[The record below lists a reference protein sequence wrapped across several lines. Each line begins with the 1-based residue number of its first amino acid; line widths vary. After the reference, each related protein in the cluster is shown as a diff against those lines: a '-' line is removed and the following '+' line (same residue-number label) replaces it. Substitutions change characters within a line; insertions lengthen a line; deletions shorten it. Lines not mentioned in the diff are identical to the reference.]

1 LPELERCSAPAA
13 VVYPGRSAQAQP
25 RGGSSS
31 RASAPAALASA
42 TLVAALVAPMLA
54 ATLVA
59 TLLPAAAWAQARGAQ
74 TAPEDARATA
84 PIDITGHWVSLITD
98 DWVYRMI
105 VPARGDYSYVPLNA
119 EGRRMADTWEPER
132 DLARGEECRPYAA
145 PAIMRLPSRVQITWR
160 DPNTLQLDI
169 DTGMQTRLFR
179 FGAGEPE
186 GPPSWQGWSRAE
198 WQYSGNLDRQLVF
211 GGARTSLEGVE
222 RTGSLRVDTSNLRPG
237 YLRPNGVP
245 FSEDAE
251 MTEYYNLIVEDDG
264 NEYLVIQTFVKD
276 PRYLAQHFVR
286 TLQFRREPNGSRRT
300 SLDCAAATALMQ
312 SAEGLPRPD
321 GEGPPRPGR

>member
-1 LPELERCSAPAA
+1 MSCGIGSDTATERGRSTPVDIGAGDAPRASAHRVAA
-13 VVYPGRSAQAQP
+13 VALAAAIVAAALPSVAPAQP
-25 RGGSSS
+25 RG
-31 RASAPAALASA
+31 AQSAP
-42 TLVAALVAPMLA
+42 
-54 ATLVA
+54 
-59 TLLPAAAWAQARGAQ
+59 QG
-74 TAPEDARATA
+74 DARDIA
-84 PIDITGHWVSLITD
+84 PIDITGHWVALITD

-145 PAIMRLPSRVQITWR
+145 PAIMRLPSRVHITWR
-160 DPNTLQLDI
+160 DANTLQLDI

-198 WQYSGNLDRQLVF
+198 WQFSGNIDRQLVF
-211 GGARTSLEGVE
+211 GGARTSLEGVKG
-222 RTGSLRVDTSNLRPG
+222 TGSLRVDTDHLRPG

-264 NEYLVIQTFVKD
+264 NQYLVIQTFVKD

-286 TLQFRREPNGSRRT
+286 TLQFKREPNGSRRT
-300 SLDCAAATALMQ
+300 PLDCAAASALMQ

-321 GEGPPRPGR
+321 GPGPPRPAR